1 MRSKS
6 LKNSRSDI
14 KVYERASD
22 INKQKL
28 AHFKVLSS
36 RNKEKMQNIL
46 NKMVLIR
53 DSMMRSTNNIDYQAL
68 NTLNSFGKKMS
79 NNLRRRIQFSNNIIK
94 IYSDDEKLMDTNL
107 MIKQNKSKTSFQISK
122 EKKELKDFDG
132 EFDLTKNCFKKKSDK
147 RKNEK

>member
-53 DSMMRSTNNIDYQAL
+53 DSMMR
-68 NTLNSFGKKMS
+68 
-79 NNLRRRIQFSNNIIK
+79 
-94 IYSDDEKLMDTNL
+94 
-107 MIKQNKSKTSFQISK
+107 
-122 EKKELKDFDG
+122 
-132 EFDLTKNCFKKKSDK
+132 FKFFW
-147 RKNEK
+147 

>member
-36 RNKEKMQNIL
+36 RNKEKMRNIL

-53 DSMMRSTNNIDYQAL
+53 DSMMRSTTNIDYQAL
-68 NTLNSFGKKMS
+68 HTLNTFGKKMS
-79 NNLRRRIQFSNNIIK
+79 NNLKRRIQFSNNIIK
-94 IYSDDEKLMDTNL
+94 IYGDDEKLMDMDL
-107 MIKQNKSKTSFQISK
+107 MIKRNKTKSILNINK
-122 EKKELKDFDG
+122 EKKNLKNF
-132 EFDLTKNCFKKKSDK
+132 NKKF
-147 RKNEK
+147 N